1 MKDIL
6 GLVKDI
12 SASWNELGCELEIPS
27 DDRATLQK
35 DGRHTDKDRLELVLR
50 NWVQNETKEV
60 KWKVILKAL
69 EVLKRRDVIKKVIE
83 YLETPEIHK
92 RYISMKDFS
101 PCPSFS
107 FD

>member
-12 SASWNELGCELEIPS
+12 SASWNELGGELEILS
-27 DDRATLQK
+27 NERITLQK
-35 DGRHTDKDRLELVLR
+35 DASHTDKDRLEFVLR
-50 NWVQNETKEV
+50 NWIQNETKEV

-69 EVLKRRDVIKKVIE
+69 EVLKRRDLIKKVIQ
-83 YLETPEIHK
+83 YLETPEIHR